1 MKEINSYIDRC
12 LIDEY
17 ATKNFDDGYYL
28 DVDDLSEH
36 ERSNFLDV
44 LMKHDTN
51 VRDYVLFQMQKLID
65 QRLPEVEAEKRFFAR
80 GAA

>member
-17 ATKNFDDGYYL
+17 ATKSFDEGYSL

-65 QRLPEVEAEKRFFAR
+65 QRLPQVEVEDRFFGR